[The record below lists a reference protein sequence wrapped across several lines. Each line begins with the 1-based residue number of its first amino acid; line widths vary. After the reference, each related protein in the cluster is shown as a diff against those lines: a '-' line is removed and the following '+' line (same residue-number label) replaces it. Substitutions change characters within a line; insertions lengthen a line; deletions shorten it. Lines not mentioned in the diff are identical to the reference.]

1 MISTSQ
7 LSPMPGFALI
17 KLNKK
22 YESGLSTD
30 REKYAMNSNGTVLCV
45 SLSPDVMQNVPS
57 NQDAYSLY
65 ESMVGKMA
73 YFTPFEDGDI
83 IKLDGEEYV
92 FVPVKQIRGVKN

>member
-1 MISTSQ
+1 MISTSP

-22 YESGLSTD
+22 YASGLSTD
-30 REKYAMNSNGTVLCV
+30 REKYSMNSTGELISITFDDEFNSNNVNTITVIRNGI
-45 SLSPDVMQNVPS
+45 
-57 NQDAYSLY
+57 
-65 ESMVGKMA
+65 GKSV

>member
-1 MISTSQ
+1 MISTSP

-22 YESGLSTD
+22 YASGLSTD
-30 REKYAMNSNGTVLCV
+30 REKYAMNSIGTVISV
-45 SLSPDVMQNVPS
+45 ALSSDSIQGVAF

-65 ESMVGKMA
+65 ESIVGETA

-92 FVPVKQIRGVKN
+92 FVPIKQIRGIKQ